1 VASVGIVV
9 HRGREEAWAL
19 AGDAAAWLAERGHQV
34 RLPPGDAKATGLTAS
49 VGPEEQFGEGLD
61 LMLSLGGDGT
71 MLRAVELVVPYGV
84 PVLGVNVGH
93 LGYLTTREPGEL
105 QGSLERFFAGSY
117 DVEERMTLEVTAE
130 VASTGQRFEGLTAM
144 NEAWLEKAEPG
155 HTVHMSVEVGGQPF
169 TTYAADGII
178 VATPTGS
185 TAYNLSVRGPILSP
199 TLEAMVMTPV
209 APHQLFDFSLV
220 VDPSQHIRIEVLG
233 ERVAILLVDGRA
245 VCKVSAGD
253 VVTCRKG
260 NHVARLV
267 TFGGRDFH
275 RILKS
280 KFGLQD
286 R

>member
-1 VASVGIVV
+1 MASVGIVV
-9 HRGREEAWAL
+9 HRAREEAWNLAL
-19 AGDAAAWLAERGHQV
+19 EAAVWLAERGHEV
-34 RLPPGDAKATGLTAS
+34 RLPSDDAKLTGLVAS
-49 VGPEEQFGEGLD
+49 GVPDEGLGEGLE

-71 MLRAVELVVPYGV
+71 MLRAIDLVVPYGV
-84 PVLGVNVGH
+84 PVLGLNVGH
-93 LGYLTTREPGEL
+93 LGYLTTCEPAEL
-105 QGSLERFFAGSY
+105 TSALERFFAGDY
-117 DVEERMTLEVTAE
+117 EIEERMTIEVTAD
-130 VASTGQRFEGLTAM
+130 VASTGQRFDRLTAV
-144 NEAWLEKAEPG
+144 NEAWLEKAQPG

-220 VDPSQHIRIEVLG
+220 VDKSQHIRIEVLD
-233 ERVAILLVDGRA
+233 ERAAILLVDGRT
-245 VCKVSAGD
+245 VCEVSAGD

-260 NHVARLV
+260 RHAARLV